1 MRNRTIRGCLVI
13 FVLFIACISAT
24 SKDVQRKP
32 LDIQTEIHNTEN
44 KEPRSAE
51 PPIIVNVS
59 PPQKTH
65 EEIEQEAKER
75 DERSDIDRKIVE
87 LTQDFAKYT
96 FGLFVTA
103 VALALATVGL
113 GILSWRQSRDMKDS
127 IAVAKESANAAMLQ
141 ARAAIGV
148 ELPKIILSRVDFGD
162 TGAASLA
169 SRLQSP
175 KIAISVTNYGK
186 TPAFLLG
193 QAIEIEVCALLPAK
207 PEYPSAFDLAPET
220 VVEYKNKYLLGT
232 ARLKSPLSPDDIQAI
247 LDGNT
252 RLWVYGYVYY
262 RNILSE
268 PHMARFCKL
277 FLPPSPPHYHYLFV
291 DDHTPAYTES
301 GHPPDGR
308 QFQAHTDSVW
318 LARQA

>member
-1 MRNRTIRGCLVI
+1 MSGALVI

-32 LDIQTEIHNTEN
+32 LDSRTY
-44 KEPRSAE
+44 PRF
-51 PPIIVNVS
+51 
-59 PPQKTH
+59 
-65 EEIEQEAKER
+65 
-75 DERSDIDRKIVE
+75 RKIY
-87 LTQDFAKYT
+87 LWSFCHRCRSGPCDCWLGHSQ
-96 FGLFVTA
+96 
-103 VALALATVGL
+103 LATIARYEGL
-113 GILSWRQSRDMKDS
+113 VCCR
-127 IAVAKESANAAMLQ
+127 ANAAILQ

-148 ELPKIILSRVDFGD
+148 KLPKIILSRVDFGD
-162 TGAASLA
+162 AGAASLA

-175 KIAISVTNYGK
+175 KIAISVTNYGQ

-232 ARLKSPLSPDDIQAI
+232 ARLNSPLSPDDIQAI

-277 FLPPSPPHYHYLFV
+277 FLPPSPPTLLNGQ
-291 DDHTPAYTES
+291 TS
-301 GHPPDGR
+301 SSR
-308 QFQAHTDSVW
+308 MI
-318 LARQA
+318 